1 MKLFNH
7 LFLFLLVCLSF
18 SVYCQVDEDIIIN
31 NREPREFVYSVV
43 VKDTLNCDSI
53 IQVYYKN
60 GQLFYRQ
67 FYKDSKRTGWYEQF
81 HENGAISCKFLYIDN
96 KIVDGVN
103 VSYWENGSISQIGNF
118 KNGNQIGK
126 WIEYDSDGQPMSIYI
141 YNKRG
146 ELIKMKDWDEEKRKW
161 VKTGFR

>member
-1 MKLFNH
+1 MKSLSH
-7 LFLFLLVCLSF
+7 LFLVFSVFLSF
-18 SVYCQVDEDIIIN
+18 SVYCQIDEDIIVN
-31 NREPREFVYSVV
+31 KREPREFVNSVV
-43 VKDTLNCDSI
+43 IKDTLNCDSI

-67 FYKDSKRTGWYEQF
+67 FYKDGQRIGWYEQF
-81 HENGAISCKFLYIDN
+81 HENGTIGCKFLYIDG

-103 VSYWENGSISQIGNF
+103 VSYWENGLICQIGNF

-126 WIEYDSDGQPMSIYI
+126 WIEYDSDELPVNIYI

-146 ELIKMKDWDEEKRKW
+146 YLIKIKEWDEEKRKW